1 MKIIDKRV
9 YTGRNIYSHKP
20 CIRLMVDVEE
30 YSDTPTKDIEGFNE
44 RLVKAL
50 PGFRHHKCALGYE
63 GGFLERLR
71 EGTYLPH
78 VFEHMVIEMQNLLG
92 FMNVK
97 YGKARYIDKSI
108 YYVVFQYELEEA
120 AIQCAY
126 SALDCVNSFIKGE
139 DYDMAGALYDIEKK
153 IADIR
158 LGPSTKGIYDEAVKR
173 EIPVTRIGKDS
184 ILQLGYGRNQRI
196 IEATLTDRTSCI
208 AVDIACDKELTK
220 RLLQDA
226 ALPIVDGSCCRTLD
240 EALEVGEAIGYPLVV
255 KPYNGNQG
263 RGVTVDIKSPKELE
277 EAYDEA
283 AAISPKVIVE
293 RFIEGNDYRV
303 LVVNRT
309 VVAVAQRIPP
319 MITGDGVHTIRQLVE
334 EENKNP
340 LRGFGHEKPM
350 TKIPFDAIMEKY
362 LAKNGY
368 SLDSIPSSGE
378 KISLRFNANL
388 STGGAARD
396 CTDKIHPDNID
407 IAVKAADII
416 GLDIAGIDIC
426 TKDISKSLWDI
437 GGAILEVNAAPGIR
451 MHMYPSYGKSR
462 NVAEDIVD
470 YMFPKDKPCSIPIIS
485 VTGTNGKTT
494 TTRMIAHILSL
505 KGMNVGMTTT
515 CGIYINNTCI
525 AKGDNSGPYSAR
537 RVLMDKNVD
546 AAVLETARGGILKR
560 GLGYDLAD
568 VGVITNITEDHLGLE
583 GIDTLEDLVYVK
595 SLVIE
600 AVKSY
605 GYAVLNA
612 DDPTVTLLSQ
622 RLVSNV
628 IYFSKN
634 ADNIVLKKHLMEGGI
649 GVFIKDG
656 FMYMGKDDR
665 IEPIV
670 KISEIPSTYNGM
682 IEYNVENAMA
692 AASACIGIKVDIESI
707 AKGLKTFYC
716 DDQQNPGRFNI
727 YNVNN
732 FKVIVDYGHNPAGY
746 EAVIGTLKKMNAV
759 NHIGIIGVPGDRR
772 NKDITYIGNLCGKSF
787 DFIYI
792 KEDKDKRGRAPGE
805 VAKLLEDGVVS
816 SKSGVGYKVVLD
828 EADALRQAMQNAG
841 DGDVITIFYEDYD
854 MVLGV
859 INSFKE
865 TSKHAV
871 KAIGAV

>member
-9 YTGRNIYSHKP
+9 YTGRNIYSHKV

-30 YSDTPTKDIEGFNE
+30 YADIPTKDIDGFNE

-50 PGFRHHKCALGYE
+50 PGFKYHKCALGYE
-63 GGFLERLR
+63 GGFLERLK

-92 FMNVK
+92 FKNVK
-97 YGKARYIDKSI
+97 YGKARCIEKSI
-108 YYVVFQYELEEA
+108 YYIVFQYELEEA
-120 AIQCAY
+120 AMQCAY
-126 SALDCVNSFIKGE
+126 CALDCVNSFIKGK
-139 DYDMAGALYDIEKK
+139 DYDMAGALRDIEKK

-158 LGPSTKGIYDEAVKR
+158 LGPSTKGIYDEAVR
-173 EIPVTRIGKDS
+173 RGIPVTRIGKDS

-220 RLLQDA
+220 KLLQEA
-226 ALPIVDGSCCRTLD
+226 SLPTVEGLCCRTLE
-240 EALEVGEAIGYPLVV
+240 EALEAGNTIGYPLVV
-255 KPYNGNQG
+255 KPFNGNHG
-263 RGVTVDIKSPKELE
+263 RGVTVDIKSAKELE
-277 EAYDEA
+277 EAFNEA
-283 AAISPKVIVE
+283 AAISSKVIVE
-293 RFIEGNDYRV
+293 KFIEGKDYRV
-303 LVVNRT
+303 LVVNRK

-319 MITGDGVHTIRQLVE
+319 MVTGDGVHTIRQLVE

-350 TKIPFDAIMEKY
+350 TKIPIDSIMEKY
-362 LAKNGY
+362 LSKNGY
-368 SLDSIPSSGE
+368 SLDSIPSTGE
-378 KISLRFNANL
+378 RIPLRFNANL
-388 STGGAARD
+388 STGGASRD

-407 IAVKAADII
+407 IAIKAADII

-426 TKDISKSLWDI
+426 TKDISKSLWNI

-462 NVAEDIVD
+462 NAAECIID
-470 YMFPKDKPCSIPIIS
+470 YMFPKEKPCSIPIIS

-515 CGIYINNTCI
+515 SGIYINNTCI
-525 AKGDNSGPYSAR
+525 SKGDNSGPESAR

-546 AAVLETARGGILKR
+546 AAVLETARGGILRK

-568 VGVITNITEDHLGLE
+568 VGVITNISEDHLGIE
-583 GIDTLEDLVYVK
+583 GIDTIEDLVYVK

-634 ADNIVLKKHLMEGGI
+634 ADNIVLKKHLMDGGI
-649 GVFIKDG
+649 GVFIRDG
-656 FMYMGKDDR
+656 FIYLGQEDR
-665 IEPIV
+665 VEPIV
-670 KISEIPSTYNGM
+670 KISEIPSTCDGIIGYN
-682 IEYNVENAMA
+682 IENAMA

-707 AKGLKTFYC
+707 AKGLKTFYG
-716 DDQQNPGRFNI
+716 DAQQNPGRFNI
-727 YNVNN
+727 YSVNN

-746 EAVIGTLKKMNAV
+746 EAVIGALKNMNAA
-759 NHIGIIGVPGDRR
+759 NYIGIIGVPGDRR
-772 NKDITYIGNLCGKSF
+772 NKDITYVGNLCGRSF
-787 DFIYI
+787 DYIYI
-792 KEDKDKRGRAPGE
+792 KEDKDRRGRDPGE
-805 VAKLLEDGVVS
+805 VAKLLEEGVLS
-816 SKSGVGYKVVLD
+816 SRSGVGYKIVLD
-828 EADALRQAMQNAG
+828 EADALRQAMNNAE

-854 MVLGV
+854 KVLEV

-865 TSKHAV
+865 ASKHSA
-871 KAIGAV
+871 KAI

>member
-20 CIRLMVDVEE
+20 CIRLMVDVGE
-30 YSDTPTKDIEGFNE
+30 YSDIPTKDIEGFNE

-92 FMNVK
+92 FMKVK
-97 YGKARYIDKSI
+97 YGKARCIDKSI

-126 SALDCVNSFIKGE
+126 CALDCVNSFIKGE
-139 DYDMAGALYDIEKK
+139 DYDMAEALYDIEKE

-158 LGPSTKGIYDEAVKR
+158 LGPSTKGIYDEAVRR

-226 ALPIVDGSCCRTLD
+226 SLPIVKGSCCRTLE
-240 EALEVGEAIGYPLVV
+240 EALESGEAIGYPLVV

-263 RGVTVDIKSPKELE
+263 RGVTVDIKSAEELKEAFN
-277 EAYDEA
+277 EAS
-283 AAISPKVIVE
+283 AISPKVIVE
-293 RFIEGNDYRV
+293 KFIEGKDFRI
-303 LVVNRT
+303 LVVNRK
-309 VVAVAQRIPP
+309 VVAVAQRMPP
-319 MITGDGVHTIRQLVE
+319 IVTGDGIHTIKQLVE

-350 TKIPFDAIMEKY
+350 TKIPFDTIMEKY

-368 SLDSIPSSGE
+368 SLDSIPSAGE
-378 KISLRFNANL
+378 RVTLRFNANL

-396 CTDKIHPDNID
+396 CTDNIHPDNID

-437 GGAILEVNAAPGIR
+437 GGAILEVNASPGIR
-451 MHMYPSYGKSR
+451 MHMYPSHGKSR
-462 NVAEDIVD
+462 NVAEFIMD

-505 KGMNVGMTTT
+505 KGMNVGMTNT

-525 AKGDNSGPYSAR
+525 AKGDNSGPDSAR
-537 RVLMDKNVD
+537 RILMDKNVD
-546 AAVLETARGGILKR
+546 AAVLETARGGMLRR
-560 GLGYDLAD
+560 GVGYDLAD
-568 VGVITNITEDHLGLE
+568 VGVITNITEDHIGLE
-583 GIDTLEDLVYVK
+583 GIDTLEDMVYVK

-612 DDPTVTLLSQ
+612 DDPTVNLLSQ

-634 ADNIVLKKHLMEGGI
+634 ADNIVLKKHLLDGGT

-656 FMYMGKDDR
+656 FMYLGKDDR

-670 KISEIPSTYNGM
+670 KISEVPSTYNGM
-682 IEYNVENAMA
+682 IGYNVENAMA
-692 AASACIGIKVDIESI
+692 AASACIGVKLDIESI

-746 EAVIGTLKKMNAV
+746 EAVIGALKNMNAT

-772 NKDITYIGNLCGKSF
+772 DKDITYVGNLCGKNF
-787 DFIYI
+787 DYIYI
-792 KEDKDKRGRAPGE
+792 KEDKDRRGRDQGE
-805 VAKLLEDGVVS
+805 VAKLLEEGVIS
-816 SKSGVGYKVVLD
+816 SKSGVAYKVVLD
-828 EADALRQAMQNAG
+828 EADALKQAMQNAG

-854 MVLGV
+854 TVIGV
-859 INSFKE
+859 ISSFKE
-865 TSKHAV
+865 DSKHAV

>member
-9 YTGRNIYSHKP
+9 YTGRNIYSHKV
-20 CIRLMVDVEE
+20 CIRLTVDVEE
-30 YSDTPTKDIEGFNE
+30 YSDIPTKDIEGFNE

-50 PGFRHHKCALGYE
+50 PGFKHHKCALGYE

-78 VFEHMVIEMQNLLG
+78 VFEHMIIEMQNLLG

-97 YGKARYIDKSI
+97 YGKARCLDKSI
-108 YYVVFQYELEEA
+108 YYIVFQYELEEA

-126 SALDCVNSFIKGE
+126 CALDCLNSFIKGE
-139 DYDMAGALYDIEKK
+139 DYDMARVLYDIEKK
-153 IADIR
+153 IANIR
-158 LGPSTKGIYDEAVKR
+158 LGPSTKGIYDEAIKR
-173 EIPVTRIGKDS
+173 GIPVTRIGTDS

-196 IEATLTDRTSCI
+196 IEATLTDKTSCI
-208 AVDIACDKELTK
+208 AVDMACDKELTK
-220 RLLQDA
+220 RMLQDA
-226 ALPIVDGSCCRTLD
+226 SLPIVKGSCCRTLE
-240 EALEVGEAIGYPLVV
+240 EALAVGRAIGYPLVV
-255 KPYNGNQG
+255 KPCNGNHG
-263 RGVTVDIKSPKELE
+263 RGVTVNIKNDRDME
-277 EAYDEA
+277 EAFREA
-283 AAISPKVIVE
+283 IAVSPKVIVE
-293 RFIEGNDYRV
+293 RFMEGKDYRV
-303 LVVNRT
+303 LVVNRK
-309 VVAVAQRIPP
+309 VVAVAQRMPP
-319 MITGDGVHTIRQLVE
+319 MVTGDGIHTIKQLVE

-350 TKIPFDAIMEKY
+350 TKIPFDTIMEKY

-368 SLDSIPSSGE
+368 NLDSIPSVNE
-378 KISLRFNANL
+378 RIYLRFNANL

-396 CTDKIHPDNID
+396 CTDKIHPDNVD

-426 TKDISKSLWDI
+426 TKDISKSLWNT

-462 NVAEDIVD
+462 NAAEYIMD
-470 YMFPKDKPCSIPIIS
+470 YTFPKEKPSSIPIIS

-515 CGIYINNTCI
+515 CGVYINETNI
-525 AKGDNSGPYSAR
+525 SKGDNTGPDSAR
-537 RVLMDKNVD
+537 TVLMDKTVD
-546 AAVLETARGGILKR
+546 VAVLETARGGILRR

-568 VGVITNITEDHLGLE
+568 VGVITNITEDHIGLE
-583 GIDTLEDLVYVK
+583 GVDTLEDLVYVK

-634 ADNIVLKKHLMEGGI
+634 ADNIVLKKHLMDGGI
-649 GVFIKDG
+649 GVFIRDG
-656 FMYMGKDDR
+656 FIYLGEEDR
-665 IEPIV
+665 VEPIV
-670 KISEIPSTYNGM
+670 KISEIPSTYDGM
-682 IEYNVENAMA
+682 LLYNVENAMA
-692 AASACIGIKVDIESI
+692 AVSACIGIKVDIETI
-707 AKGLKTFYC
+707 ARGLKTFYS
-716 DDQQNPGRFNI
+716 DSEQNPGRFNI

-746 EAVIGTLKKMNAV
+746 EAVIGALKNMNATNYIGV
-759 NHIGIIGVPGDRR
+759 IGIPGDRR
-772 NKDITYIGNLCGKSF
+772 NKDVTYVGNLCGRSF
-787 DFIYI
+787 DYIYI

-805 VAKLLEDGVVS
+805 IAKLLEEGVLS
-816 SKSGVGYKVVLD
+816 SKSGVGYKVILD
-828 EADALRQAMQNAG
+828 EGEALMKAMQNAN
-841 DGDVITIFYEDYD
+841 DGDIITVFYEDYD
-854 MVLGV
+854 TILGA
-859 INSFKE
+859 INCFKE
-865 TSKHAV
+865 KSKPLV

>member
-9 YTGRNIYSHKP
+9 YTGRNIYSHKV

-30 YSDTPTKDIEGFNE
+30 YADIPTKDIDGFNE

-50 PGFRHHKCALGYE
+50 PGFKYHKCALGYE
-63 GGFLERLR
+63 GGFLERLK

-92 FMNVK
+92 FKNVK
-97 YGKARYIDKSI
+97 YGKARCIEKSI
-108 YYVVFQYELEEA
+108 YYIVFQYELEEA
-120 AIQCAY
+120 AMQCTY
-126 SALDCVNSFIKGE
+126 CALDCVNSFIKGK
-139 DYDMAGALYDIEKK
+139 DYDMAGALRDIEKK

-158 LGPSTKGIYDEAVKR
+158 LGPSTKGIYDEAVR
-173 EIPVTRIGKDS
+173 RGIPVTRIGKDS

-220 RLLQDA
+220 KLLQEA
-226 ALPIVDGSCCRTLD
+226 SLPTVEGLCCRTLE
-240 EALEVGEAIGYPLVV
+240 EALEAGNTIGYPLVV
-255 KPYNGNQG
+255 KPFNGNHG
-263 RGVTVDIKSPKELE
+263 RGVTVDIKSAKELE
-277 EAYDEA
+277 EAFNEA
-283 AAISPKVIVE
+283 AAISSKVIVE
-293 RFIEGNDYRV
+293 KFIEGKDYRV
-303 LVVNRT
+303 LVVNRK

-319 MITGDGVHTIRQLVE
+319 MVTGDGVHTIRQLVE

-350 TKIPFDAIMEKY
+350 TKIPIDSIMEKY
-362 LAKNGY
+362 LSKNGY
-368 SLDSIPSSGE
+368 SLDSIPSTGE
-378 KISLRFNANL
+378 RIPLRFNANL
-388 STGGAARD
+388 STGGASRD

-407 IAVKAADII
+407 IAIKAADII

-426 TKDISKSLWDI
+426 TKDISKSLWNI

-462 NVAEDIVD
+462 NAAECIID
-470 YMFPKDKPCSIPIIS
+470 YMFPKEKPCSIPIIS

-515 CGIYINNTCI
+515 SGIYINNTCI
-525 AKGDNSGPYSAR
+525 SKGDNSGPESAR

-546 AAVLETARGGILKR
+546 AAVLETARGGILRK

-568 VGVITNITEDHLGLE
+568 VGVITNISEDHLGIE
-583 GIDTLEDLVYVK
+583 GIDTIEDLVYVK

-634 ADNIVLKKHLMEGGI
+634 ADNIVLKKHLMDGGI
-649 GVFIKDG
+649 GVFIRDG
-656 FMYMGKDDR
+656 FIYLGQEDR
-665 IEPIV
+665 VEPIV
-670 KISEIPSTYNGM
+670 KISEIPSTCDGIIGYN
-682 IEYNVENAMA
+682 IENAMA

-707 AKGLKTFYC
+707 AKGLKTFYG
-716 DDQQNPGRFNI
+716 DAQQNPGRFNI

-746 EAVIGTLKKMNAV
+746 EAVIGALKNMNAA
-759 NHIGIIGVPGDRR
+759 NYIGIIGVPGDRR
-772 NKDITYIGNLCGKSF
+772 NKDITYVGNLCGRSF
-787 DFIYI
+787 DYIYI
-792 KEDKDKRGRAPGE
+792 KEDKDRRGRDPGE
-805 VAKLLEDGVVS
+805 VAKLLEEGVLS
-816 SKSGVGYKVVLD
+816 SRSGVGYKIVLD
-828 EADALRQAMQNAG
+828 EADALRQAMNNAG

-854 MVLGV
+854 KVLEV

-865 TSKHAV
+865 TSKHSA
-871 KAIGAV
+871 KAI

>member
-9 YTGRNIYSHKP
+9 YTGRNIYSHKV

-30 YSDTPTKDIEGFNE
+30 YADIPTKDIDGFNE

-50 PGFRHHKCALGYE
+50 PGFKYHKCALGYE
-63 GGFLERLR
+63 GGFLERLK

-92 FMNVK
+92 FKNVK
-97 YGKARYIDKSI
+97 YGKARCIEKSI
-108 YYVVFQYELEEA
+108 YYIVFQYELEEA
-120 AIQCAY
+120 AMQCTY
-126 SALDCVNSFIKGE
+126 CALDCVNSFIKGK
-139 DYDMAGALYDIEKK
+139 DYDMAGALRDIEKK

-158 LGPSTKGIYDEAVKR
+158 LGPSTKGIYDEAVR
-173 EIPVTRIGKDS
+173 RGIPVTRIGKDS

-220 RLLQDA
+220 KLLQEA
-226 ALPIVDGSCCRTLD
+226 SLPTVEGLCCRTLE
-240 EALEVGEAIGYPLVV
+240 EALEAGNTIGYPLVV
-255 KPYNGNQG
+255 KPFNGNHG
-263 RGVTVDIKSPKELE
+263 RGVTVDIKSAKELE
-277 EAYDEA
+277 EAFNEA
-283 AAISPKVIVE
+283 AAISSKVIVE
-293 RFIEGNDYRV
+293 KFIEGKDYRV
-303 LVVNRT
+303 LVVNRK

-319 MITGDGVHTIRQLVE
+319 MVTGDGVHTIRQLVE

-350 TKIPFDAIMEKY
+350 TKIPIDSIMEKY
-362 LAKNGY
+362 LSKNGY
-368 SLDSIPSSGE
+368 SLDSIPSTGE
-378 KISLRFNANL
+378 RIPLRFNANL
-388 STGGAARD
+388 STGGASRD

-407 IAVKAADII
+407 IAIKAADII

-426 TKDISKSLWDI
+426 TKDISKSLWNI

-462 NVAEDIVD
+462 NAAECIID
-470 YMFPKDKPCSIPIIS
+470 YMFPKEKPCSIPIIS

-515 CGIYINNTCI
+515 SGIYINNTCI
-525 AKGDNSGPYSAR
+525 SKGDNSGPESAR

-546 AAVLETARGGILKR
+546 AAVLETARGGILRK

-568 VGVITNITEDHLGLE
+568 VGVITNISEDHLGIE
-583 GIDTLEDLVYVK
+583 GIDTIEDLVYVK

-634 ADNIVLKKHLMEGGI
+634 ADNIVLKKHLMDGGI
-649 GVFIKDG
+649 GVFIRDG
-656 FMYMGKDDR
+656 FIYLGQEDR
-665 IEPIV
+665 VEPIV
-670 KISEIPSTYNGM
+670 KISEIPSTCDGIIGYN
-682 IEYNVENAMA
+682 IENAMA

-707 AKGLKTFYC
+707 AKGLKTFYG
-716 DDQQNPGRFNI
+716 DAQQNPGRFNI
-727 YNVNN
+727 YSVNN

-746 EAVIGTLKKMNAV
+746 EAVIGALKNMNAA
-759 NHIGIIGVPGDRR
+759 NYIGIIGVPGDRR
-772 NKDITYIGNLCGKSF
+772 NKDITYVGNLCGRSF
-787 DFIYI
+787 DYIYI
-792 KEDKDKRGRAPGE
+792 KEDKDRRGRDPGE
-805 VAKLLEDGVVS
+805 VAKLLEEGVLS
-816 SKSGVGYKVVLD
+816 SRSGVGYKIVLD
-828 EADALRQAMQNAG
+828 EADALRQAMNNAE

-854 MVLGV
+854 KVLEV

-865 TSKHAV
+865 ASKHSA
-871 KAIGAV
+871 KAI